1 MTRLA
6 LTGLL
11 LGATALLAVQ
21 PAGPSPIARDTLPGE
36 LAYETL
42 PLGLKPFR
50 VPDDNPMTAEKVALG
65 RKLFFDPILSGD
77 KTVACATC
85 HHPEKAMAG
94 NDALPRGI
102 GGTPTKRKAPT
113 LMNRAFGTSF
123 FWDGRAGTLEEQA
136 LQPIEDPTEM
146 GAKLPEVIERLKAD
160 AGYAAA
166 FQKCFADG
174 ITKENLAKALS
185 SFQRA
190 LISGNTPVD
199 KFMQRGER
207 SALTQEQIHGVWLYE
222 SKGMCW
228 KCHSGQNFTDDVARN
243 TGVSWGK
250 GDLGRYA
257 ITRKEGDQGRFKTPT
272 LRGVAR
278 SGPYMHDGSLKTL
291 EDVVEFYDKG
301 GTPNPH
307 LDASLKPLGLTAE
320 EKKSLVAFLKAL

>member
-1 MTRLA
+1 MNRLTVIA
-6 LTGLL
+6 SLF
-11 LGATALLAVQ
+11 LAGIVFAAQ
-21 PAGPSPIARDTLPGE
+21 PKGPSPLAVDTLPKE
-36 LAYETL
+36 LKYDEKL
-42 PLGLKPFR
+42 LGLKAVSSPA
-50 VPDDNPMTAEKVALG
+50 DNPMTPEKVALG

-85 HHPEKAMAG
+85 HHPDKAMAG
-94 NDALPRGI
+94 NEALPRGI
-102 GGTPTKRKAPT
+102 GGVPTKRKAPT
-113 LMNRAFGTSF
+113 LYNRGLGTSF
-123 FWDGRAGTLEEQA
+123 FWDGRAATLEEQA
-136 LQPIEDPTEM
+136 LLPIEDPTEM
-146 GAKLPEVIERLKAD
+146 GAKLPEVIDRLKAD

-166 FQKCFADG
+166 FQKSFPDG
-174 ITKENLAKALS
+174 VTKENLAKALA

-190 LISGNTPVD
+190 LIRGESPVD

-207 SALTQEQIHGVWLYE
+207 SALTQEEIHGVWLYE

-228 KCHSGQNFTDDVARN
+228 KCHSGPNFTDDVARN

-250 GDLGRYA
+250 GDLGRFA
-257 ITRKEGDQGRFKTPT
+257 ITKKEGDQGRFKTPT
-272 LRGVAR
+272 LRGVAL

-307 LDASLKPLGLTAE
+307 LDAGLKPLGLTAE